1 MTDQTTHEELPYWI
15 NTPPEPRRCLVC
27 TAPGEAHCT
36 LQSHPHG
43 IQAARAD
50 DYALHLFALCRD
62 CLRIARRH
70 PGILRA
76 ILEGKR
82 R

>member
-1 MTDQTTHEELPYWI
+1 MANEPAQENLPYWI
-15 NTPPEPRRCLVC
+15 NTPPERPRCLVC

-36 LQSHPHG
+36 LESHSHG
-43 IQAARAD
+43 VQATRTGNFS
-50 DYALHLFALCRD
+50 LHLFALCRD
-62 CLRIARRH
+62 CLRLARKH
-70 PGILRA
+70 PKILQA